1 MYSIVVPVYRNAESI
16 PSLLT
21 ALDRLASNVN
31 PLEVVFVVDGSP
43 DASWQLL
50 NDSLGNCRFR
60 SKLILLSRN
69 FGSFAAI
76 KTGLAQAEGEYFAV
90 MAADLQE
97 PPELVAEFFRL
108 LEAEPVDVTIG
119 MREGRDDPWLSRLSA
134 NLFWSVYRRF
144 VQKEV
149 PPGGVDI
156 FGCNR
161 PVRDR
166 LVAFTENNSFL
177 VGQLLWLGFRRKLVP
192 YVRRR
197 REHGTSAWSLR
208 KKLHYLMDAIFAF
221 SDLPIRLLVAFGLLG
236 MAAAIFLSALVVV
249 AKLSGMISVP
259 GYTATVLVIV
269 FFAALNSLGLGIIGS
284 YTWRV
289 FENTKARPH
298 AIVMDQKSFDG
309 TK

>member
-1 MYSIVVPVYRNAESI
+1 MYSIVVPVYKNEENI
-16 PSLLT
+16 PSLLA
-21 ALDRLASNVN
+21 ALNGVAEAVR

-43 DASWQLL
+43 DNSYGLL
-50 NDSLGNCRFR
+50 DASLGACRFR
-60 SKLILLSRN
+60 SQLILLSRN

-76 KTGLAQAEGEYFAV
+76 KTGLAAATGNYFAV

-97 PPELVAEFFRL
+97 PPELVQQFFRI
-108 LEAEPVDVTIG
+108 LENEPVDVTIG
-119 MREGRDDPWLSRLSA
+119 TREERDDPLLSRLSA
-134 NLFWSVYRRF
+134 NLFWTLYRKF
-144 VQKEV
+144 VQREV

-161 PVRDR
+161 QVRDR

-192 YVRRR
+192 YTRRR
-197 REHGTSAWSLR
+197 REHGKSAWSLR
-208 KKLHYLMDAIFAF
+208 KKLHYLMDGIFSF
-221 SDLPIRLLVAFGLLG
+221 SDLPIRLLIAFGLLG
-236 MAAAIFLSALVVV
+236 MAAAVFLSALVL
-249 AKLSGMISVP
+249 AARLSGLISVP

-298 AIVMDQKSFDG
+298 AIVMNQKQFDPAP
-309 TK
+309 

>member
-1 MYSIVVPVYRNAESI
+1 
-16 PSLLT
+16 
-21 ALDRLASNVN
+21 
-31 PLEVVFVVDGSP
+31 
-43 DASWQLL
+43 
-50 NDSLGNCRFR
+50 
-60 SKLILLSRN
+60 
-69 FGSFAAI
+69 
-76 KTGLAQAEGEYFAV
+76 
-90 MAADLQE
+90 
-97 PPELVAEFFRL
+97 
-108 LEAEPVDVTIG
+108 
-119 MREGRDDPWLSRLSA
+119 
-134 NLFWSVYRRF
+134 
-144 VQKEV
+144 
-149 PPGGVDI
+149 VDI

-161 PVRDR
+161 QVRDR

-236 MAAAIFLSALVVV
+236 MAVAVFLSALVLV
-249 AKLSGMISVP
+249 AKLSGMIDVP

-298 AIVMDQKSFDG
+298 AIVMNQKKFG
-309 TK
+309 ATE

>member
-1 MYSIVVPVYRNAESI
+1 MYSIVIPVYRNAESI
-16 PSLLT
+16 PSLLD
-21 ALDRLASNVN
+21 ALDTLAESLN

-43 DASWQLL
+43 DNSWTLL
-50 NDSLGNCRFR
+50 NDSLGGCRFR
-60 SKLILLSRN
+60 SQLILLSRN

-97 PPELVAEFFRL
+97 PPELAAEFFKI
-108 LEAEPVDVTIG
+108 LETEPVDVTIG
-119 MREGRDDPWLSRLSA
+119 MREGRDDPWLSRISA
-134 NLFWSVYRRF
+134 NLFWSTYRTF

-161 PVRDR
+161 QVCDR

-192 YVRRR
+192 YTRRR
-197 REHGTSAWSLR
+197 REHGKSAWSLR

-221 SDLPIRLLVAFGLLG
+221 SDLPIRLLVAFGLTG
-236 MAAAIFLSALVVV
+236 MAAAMFLSALVLV
-249 AKLSGMISVP
+249 AKLSGMINVP

-298 AIVMDQKSFDG
+298 AIVMNQKKFDAIP
-309 TK
+309 